1 MQFRPNKNRKETL
14 PPLLT
19 TKLLRVESETDRL
32 VQNDVC
38 VFHYIEQCCTY
49 IYRVHVDSYKC
60 EREEGVK
67 RHLLGLFP
75 N

>member
-1 MQFRPNKNRKETL
+1 M
-14 PPLLT
+14 PLKLERSEYYL
-19 TKLLRVESETDRL
+19 LLRVERARQINRCKMIYVYS
-32 VQNDVC
+32 
-38 VFHYIEQCCTY
+38 IEQCCTY
-49 IYRVHVDSYKC
+49 IYRVYVDSYKC